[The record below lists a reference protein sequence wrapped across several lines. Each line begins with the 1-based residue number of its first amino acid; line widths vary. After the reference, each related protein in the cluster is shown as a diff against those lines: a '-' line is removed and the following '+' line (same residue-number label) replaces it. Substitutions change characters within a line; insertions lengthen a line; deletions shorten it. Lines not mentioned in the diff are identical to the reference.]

1 MKHPFKYRCYNAGRL
16 LADCNK
22 LSTFMNRLNKQATED
37 HSMGWTADE
46 YKGMGFEAFVEV
58 LVTAS
63 PIDKRIGIKGY
74 RPHSNKLDGQDMGID
89 GYGLSHNDNLHTI
102 QVKFR
107 SDVMSDLSTRD
118 MISNFVANTTSSP
131 KYKDA
136 DMTLFTTA
144 KGLGQ
149 KIAEDMYHGRV
160 RTLGFNELKK
170 LVDDNQS
177 FWDLFR
183 DQMQPNQVDNTVK
196 PVL

>member
-1 MKHPFKYRCYNAGRL
+1 
-16 LADCNK
+16 
-22 LSTFMNRLNKQATED
+22 MNRLNKQAQED
-37 HSMGWTADE
+37 HGMSWSAEE
-46 YKGMGFEAFVEV
+46 YKGMGFEAFVEI

-63 PIDKRIGIKGY
+63 PIDKRIGIKDY

-102 QVKFR
+102 QIKFR
-107 SDVMSDLSTRD
+107 SDVMGDLSTRD
-118 MISNFVANTTSSP
+118 MISNFVAKTTSSP
-131 KYKDA
+131 TYKDA

-170 LVDDNQS
+170 LVDNNQA
-177 FWDLFR
+177 FWDVFR
-183 DQMQPNQVDNTVK
+183 REMGI
-196 PVL
+196 